1 MSLELATL
9 DLSRL
14 PRLSPVER
22 VASGDALVLCR
33 HPFTLAARSD
43 NLWA

>member
-1 MSLELATL
+1 MPLELATL
-9 DLSRL
+9 DLSRD

-22 VASGDALVLCR
+22 IALGDALVLCR

-43 NLWA
+43 NRWA